1 MRVNKLK
8 TNKIMKKEK
17 KEKQKKVDVGVAELS
32 EQVSQMMAGINAI
45 AGAVGKLVELQTA
58 PKEVPSSTVTAT
70 AEKPQTQ
77 FNPKMEDETY
87 PNKYIPPK
95 YRQIVT
101 EILSE
106 EFGLDITDF
115 DDRTDFQV
123 HIIVPEK
130 YSSVI
135 PEDRKKG
142 VQDIRSRMVPRS
154 LGENGVREWCTLIR
168 QNLNKYY
175 TREGKASPFIN

>member
-1 MRVNKLK
+1 MSKD
-8 TNKIMKKEK
+8 KKDK
-17 KEKQKKVDVGVAELS
+17 KQKINNDTESLS
-32 EQVSQMMAGINAI
+32 EQIGNMMAGINAI

-58 PKEVPSSTVTAT
+58 PKLSTVVAEPTAT
-70 AEKPQTQ
+70 PEQ
-77 FNPKMEDETY
+77 FNPSIDDETY

-101 EILSE
+101 EILSAD
-106 EFGLDITDF
+106 FGLDITDF

-135 PEDRKKG
+135 PEDKKKG